1 MEKIVEL
8 INTLYEKK
16 MIISVNDKLNE
27 LKLWYTNDQLADHLG
42 ISKSS
47 LEKITP
53 NVTPSD
59 HISSKIEAFFEQH
72 CLRNQTMVNVAQ
84 LHEFADQHQSV
95 LMVSTPDGYQPILQI
110 FHKLPRTIYELGT
123 PDFKI
128 RCSEDHLV
136 ETVDGWVLA
145 NSVQIGQPVVTK
157 HGLQPITIKDKQGC
171 EKVYDFEVG
180 HDNHRYW
187 SNGISSHN
195 SGKSFV
201 ASNMM
206 REAQKEINAF
216 VLAVDS
222 ENALDNDF
230 VSKIGVDVSEE
241 NYMCI
246 GVITIAHVKKV
257 VSEFI
262 NRYKETNETRPV
274 MIVIDSLGM
283 LLTDTEFKHLEEGE
297 TKGDQGQRAKQL
309 KALLRGF
316 VQSIKKL
323 NIQMIITD
331 QVYAANQD
339 AILAGLNDG
348 LWVVNGAVKYSLSNV
363 LLLTKLRLK
372 DGATVT
378 GINMK
383 VEAIKTRFTKPF
395 QKVAVEVPYET
406 GMNACSG
413 LLEVMKEL
421 KIVTQSGAWYYFF
434 KDQPNQIQFRGKD
447 FETKY
452 LELAL
457 EEAAKLTNVSLGGS
471 ISEDDE
477 VVEKDSSAQAKRIK
491 NYMEFM
497 DKNPDYVPEGNDSDL
512 ETAE

>member
-1 MEKIVEL
+1 MKMMSGFKKAIVDIE
-8 INTLYEKK
+8 
-16 MIISVNDKLNE
+16 
-27 LKLWYTNDQLADHLG
+27 G
-42 ISKSS
+42 ISTDSEPPKYWTGSG
-47 LEKITP
+47 
-53 NVTPSD
+53 NY
-59 HISSKIEAFFEQH
+59 
-72 CLRNQTMVNVAQ
+72 CVNR
-84 LHEFADQHQSV
+84 V
-95 LMVSTPDGYQPILQI
+95 LAG
-110 FHKLPRTIYELGT
+110 
-123 PDFKI
+123 DFK
-128 RCSEDHLV
+128 RAVGQGRVLGLV
-136 ETVDGWVLA
+136 GPSGA
-145 NSVQIGQPVVTK
+145 
-157 HGLQPITIKDKQGC
+157 
-171 EKVYDFEVG
+171 
-180 HDNHRYW
+180 
-187 SNGISSHN
+187 
-195 SGKSFV
+195 GKSFV

-216 VLAVDS
+216 VLGIDS

-457 EEAAKLTNVSLGGS
+457 EEAAKLTNVSLGES
-471 ISEDDE
+471 ISEEDE
-477 VVEKDSSAQAKRIK
+477 VVEKESSAQAKRIK

-497 DKNPDYVPEGNDSDL
+497 DKNPDYVPEGKDSDL
-512 ETAE
+512 ETEE